1 MLAALRRLW
10 TGSANHSS
18 KSTPSSRRRTTRKLE
33 LLEDRNMLT
42 TFTVSNLLDD
52 GVGSL
57 RRAIFNA
64 NQTTAADKII
74 FSPNVKGTIKLT
86 TGHLAVTNDVT
97 IEGPGASVVSVSGN
111 GASRVF
117 SNALNTKLTINDLT
131 VRRGSV
137 ADNGGGIINAG
148 ELILNRVV
156 VRENTTTGNFDG
168 GGIANFGTDA
178 ELTMTRCTVIN
189 NTSGRDGG
197 GVWTDD
203 GSITT
208 ISLSSITN
216 NVGGANDDGGGIY
229 NEGTTTV
236 SKSTVSQNTGSGA
249 SFFGAGIAN
258 RNGGVLKVFHSTLHD
273 NISPGRGGGIFS
285 DGASVSMINDTIV
298 NNTSLGSLGGGGVR
312 VTGGDLRINSSTITG
327 NVDASGNGT
336 NAGGVSF
343 TGAGSFIMNN
353 TVVAGNFLADGDA
366 GPPDIRVNLASGFG
380 NFIGIGTA
388 DLTGIANGVNGNQI
402 GTTATP
408 IDPKLGPLQNNG
420 GTTLTRMP
428 RGDSPLRN
436 AGVVAALPTGL
447 TIDQRGKPRVVG
459 GSVDIGSTEIQS

>member
-1 MLAALRRLW
+1 M
-10 TGSANHSS
+10 
-18 KSTPSSRRRTTRKLE
+18 RKLE
-33 LLEDRNMLT
+33 QLEDRNMLT
-42 TFTVSNLLDD
+42 TFTVSNLSND

-74 FSPNVKGTIKLT
+74 FSPNVQGTIKLT
-86 TGHLAVTNDVT
+86 TGHLAVTNDLR
-97 IEGPGASVVSVSGN
+97 IEGPGAAVVSVSGN

-117 SNALNTKLTINDLT
+117 ANALDTKLTINDLT

-156 VRENTTTGNFDG
+156 VRENTTTGDHDG
-168 GGIANFGTDA
+168 GGIATIAGT
-178 ELTMTRCTVIN
+178 LTMTRCTVIN

-203 GSITT
+203 GSITS

-216 NVGGANDDGGGIY
+216 NVGGANDDGAGIY

-236 SKSTVSQNTGSGA
+236 SKSTVAQNTGTGV

-258 RNGGVLKVFHSTLHD
+258 RSGGVLKVFHSTVHD
-273 NISPGRGGGIFS
+273 NISPGRGGGIQS
-285 DGASVSMINDTIV
+285 NGASVSIINATIV
-298 NNTSLGSLGGGGVR
+298 NNTSLGSAGGGGIYVS
-312 VTGGDLRINSSTITG
+312 GGDLRINSSTITG
-327 NVDASGNGT
+327 NVDASGSGT

-353 TVVAGNFLADGDA
+353 TVVAGNFLATGDA
-366 GPPDIRVNLASGFG
+366 GPPDIRGNVASGFG
-380 NFIGIGTA
+380 NFVGIGTA
-388 DLTGIANGVNGNQI
+388 DLTGIVNGFNSNQI

-420 GTTLTRMP
+420 GPTLTRMP